1 MSLVDY
7 LVRIQ
12 DLEAVSGIQFFP
24 GLWGET
30 DTLITRTRTRTR
42 THNNNNNDN
51 NDNNDN
57 DNHENYESNRGSEMQ
72 KSITLEYGKQRM
84 DLLTQS
90 IMSESIAMI
99 NNNSNTL
106 NTTNQLMD
114 TTNHKL
120 SKRQRQKLNELSKG
134 GKYWDIHEMT
144 HLCQNGRCER

>member
-1 MSLVDY
+1 MEWRV
-7 LVRIQ
+7 
-12 DLEAVSGIQFFP
+12 F
-24 GLWGET
+24 
-30 DTLITRTRTRTR
+30 
-42 THNNNNNDN
+42 
-51 NDNNDN
+51 
-57 DNHENYESNRGSEMQ
+57 ESNHGSEMQ
-72 KSITLEYGKQRM
+72 ESITLEYGKQRM

-99 NNNSNTL
+99 NNNSNML